1 MLAWGILILI
11 VTAETI
17 IAVFHPIQ
25 FPPEMM
31 DWLTDYLSSVWIYEG
46 VLPVAAT
53 MKGLTL
59 IISILVAKFIFKL
72 VMGFIAMGSGAGK
85 PEID

>member
-1 MLAWGILILI
+1 MIAWGILILI

-25 FPPEMM
+25 FPQEMM
-31 DWLTDYLSSVWIYEG
+31 DWLTDYLSTIWIYEG
-46 VLPVAAT
+46 ILPIEAT

-59 IISILVAKFIFKL
+59 IFAVLVSKFFFKL